1 MMSTNVVERLHGEF
15 SDLREFL
22 NAADGAKFLPI
33 VEGYL
38 PRTML
43 LAVASYFENRLSKEI
58 ELFAAEEAGDDHLL
72 TWLIRNRVIG
82 RQYHTWFSWD
92 RSNVNTF
99 LSMFGQGFKDEAA
112 GWIAEDE
119 SLRQYVI
126 DFLGIG
132 RERNRLVHENFGAA
146 PLEKTTAE
154 VYGLYES
161 AKVFVDWFPGAIR
174 RHLSGDP
181 EAAHG

>member
-1 MMSTNVVERLHGEF
+1 MSTNVVERLHGEF

-22 NAADGAKFLPI
+22 NAADGAKFLPV
-33 VEGYL
+33 VESYL

-43 LAVASYFENRLSKEI
+43 LAVASYFETRLSEDV
-58 ELFAAEEAGDDHLL
+58 ERFAAEKTGDDHPL
-72 TWLIRNRVIG
+72 TWLIRKRVIR
-82 RQYHTWFSWD
+82 RQYHTWFSWQG
-92 RSNVNTF
+92 RNVNTF
-99 LSMFGQGFKDEAA
+99 LSMFGQNFKEEAA
-112 GWIAEDE
+112 RWIAEDE
-119 SLRQYVI
+119 SLRQSVI
-126 DFLGIG
+126 DFLEIG

-174 RHLSGDP
+174 RHLSKVRAGR
-181 EAAHG
+181 E